1 MYPQTLET
9 EHRNPYYREA
19 DCFTDA
25 PAHLV
30 HAYLHPNY
38 NLKMHAHQFC
48 EINVIVAGE
57 GRHYIG
63 NTSLPACVGD
73 VFILPPEVPHGYF
86 SNGKLDITHIL
97 LRADFMTRYREELA
111 GFPGF
116 SLLFDIEP
124 QLRRSSGRNCN
135 LRISPR
141 ELAAVSEEIT
151 RAIRAEREAQF
162 TYANVLTLGLIGRL
176 GERLRQKMQKN
187 VLTAHG
193 GELLGVME
201 FVKENM
207 EQKLTLQAL
216 AAKAN
221 MSVATLNRHF
231 RDALHLSPMQYV
243 MQCRLTRAR
252 ELLAKGAQ
260 SKTEVAQVCG
270 FFDVSHMNKY
280 L

>member
-1 MYPQTLET
+1 MYPQKLET
-9 EHRNPYYREA
+9 ERHNPYYREA

-63 NTSLPACVGD
+63 DTSLPARAGD
-73 VFILPPEVPHGYF
+73 VFILPPETPHGYF
-86 SNGKLDITHIL
+86 SEGALDISHVL
-97 LRADFMTRYREELA
+97 LRAEFLSRYREELTQ
-111 GFPGF
+111 FPAF

-124 QLRRSSGRNCN
+124 AVRRSSGRSYN
-135 LRISPR
+135 LQIGTHKLFEITEQISR
-141 ELAAVSEEIT
+141 IT
-151 RAIRAEREAQF
+151 RAESAREYA
-162 TYANVLTLGLIGRL
+162 YANVLTLGFIGRL
-176 GERLRQKMQKN
+176 GELLRSSMQKGATEHTEI
-187 VLTAHG
+187 LR
-193 GELLGVME
+193 VME
-201 FVKENM
+201 FVKENL
-207 EQKLTLQAL
+207 EQKLTLSQL
-216 AAKAN
+216 AQKAN

-231 RDALHLSPMQYV
+231 REVLHQSPMQYV
-243 MQCRLTRAR
+243 TACRIARAR
-252 ELLAKGAQ
+252 ELLAQGTQ
-260 SKTEVAQVCG
+260 SKTEVAQSCG